1 MRGQTRFVVDQ
12 VATVATEHIA
22 ANPTG
27 GTSVVVFVLEQRGR
41 YRQVFL
47 MVLMVVM
54 VLVKGG
60 CFFSGTGC
68 VALVF
73 LVVALRTA
81 AATAA
86 AAAIRVPLCCV
97 GQMFNEPAVALF
109 KRIQVLLGRGTKS
122 GLF

>member
-54 VLVKGG
+54 VLLKGG

-73 LVVALRTA
+73 LVVAVREIDV
-81 AATAA
+81 ATVAD
-86 AAAIRVPLCCV
+86 AAIRVPLCCV
-97 GQMFNEPAVALF
+97 GQMFNEPAVAFF
-109 KRIQVLLGRGTKS
+109 KRIQIFLGRGTKS
-122 GLF
+122 